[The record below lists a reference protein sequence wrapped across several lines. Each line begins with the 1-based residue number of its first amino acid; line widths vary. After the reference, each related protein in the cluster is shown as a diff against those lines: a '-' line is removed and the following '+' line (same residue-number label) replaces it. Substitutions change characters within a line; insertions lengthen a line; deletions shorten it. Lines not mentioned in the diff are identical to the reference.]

1 MQTECHITKDVQ
13 AFGPRSLPQQTRRQ
27 CFDILQDLGSGS
39 PEAVSKEEEEK
50 GVGKSSVTSGH
61 VEGVPRTKV

>member
-1 MQTECHITKDVQ
+1 MTQASKGSSPSLKRSGERGIEGGICKD
-13 AFGPRSLPQQTRRQ
+13 GTGKR
-27 CFDILQDLGSGS
+27 
-39 PEAVSKEEEEK
+39 EEEK